1 MWRSENKDPQEN
13 KKHKNTPQNKMP
25 LAGESAK
32 SRASAHYRWGA
43 RYLREYEPQRA
54 SAHFGRA
61 EHYMTLFGTQPYRLG
76 NEAGWDLYSPDA
88 VKARELGTSPLQR
101 LRKETDLL
109 VADLKYTAEFL
120 RDKVIE
126 ARQHLTSNRPDVA
139 SQQRAQ
145 NAANGLKA
153 VTGIIGRIDG
163 LYDDNAREP
172 DGGKKVEIL
181 NEIKRVAL
189 QGLDILQ
196 IANPDRMASDTLK
209 KARIAQEES
218 DSDDEEALRPR
229 KTRVDKDDD
238 GTLSGSMDKMQL

>member
-1 MWRSENKDPQEN
+1 
-13 KKHKNTPQNKMP
+13 
-25 LAGESAK
+25 
-32 SRASAHYRWGA
+32 
-43 RYLREYEPQRA
+43 
-54 SAHFGRA
+54 
-61 EHYMTLFGTQPYRLG
+61 MTMFGTQPAYSLG
-76 NEAGWDLYSPDA
+76 NEADWDLYSKKAVDA
-88 VKARELGTSPLQR
+88 RS

-153 VTGIIGRIDG
+153 VAGIISRIDR

-209 KARIAQEES
+209 KARIAQEEPY
-218 DSDDEEALRPR
+218 SDDEEALRPR

-238 GTLSGSMDKMQL
+238 GTLSAAMEKMEL

>member
-1 MWRSENKDPQEN
+1 
-13 KKHKNTPQNKMP
+13 MP

-32 SRASAHYRWGA
+32 SRARAHYRWGA
-43 RYLREYEPQRA
+43 RYLREAEPQRA

-61 EHYMTLFGTQPYRLG
+61 EHYMTMFGTQPAYSLG
-76 NEAGWDLYSPDA
+76 NEADWDLYSKKA
-88 VKARELGTSPLQR
+88 VDARELGALPLQR

-126 ARQHLTSNRPDVA
+126 ASQHRTSNRPDVA
-139 SQQRAQ
+139 SEQRAQ

-153 VTGIIGRIDG
+153 VTGIISRIDR

-172 DGGKKVEIL
+172 DGGRKVEIL

-189 QGLDILQ
+189 HGLDILQ

-218 DSDDEEALRPR
+218 DSDDDEGSRPR
-229 KTRVDKDDD
+229 KARVDKDDD
-238 GTLSGSMDKMQL
+238 GTLSGAMDKMQL